1 MTQHVL
7 NTFGLCA
14 HQERNTQQHV
24 RREFAQYEHEP
35 VRQHEAFVVDLL
47 IDVPDR
53 RDARHQRTRVQYRQ
67 QSQ

>member
-1 MTQHVL
+1 ML

-14 HQERNTQQHV
+14 HQERNTQQYV
-24 RREFAQYEHEP
+24 RREFAQYEHES

-53 RDARHQRTRVQYRQ
+53 RDTCHQRARVQYRQ